1 MTTDFDDLPII
12 SGKCGCLCYRDGT
25 DQQRDRE
32 PSFHWEDH
40 ACAILSEIDS
50 ISMRCSL
57 TLASPLQGERIKV
70 RGFEPSAR
78 ILPTK
83 RSSPS
88 PLSLQNRGD
97 PDVARPFLLMHL

>member
-1 MTTDFDDLPII
+1 

-25 DQQRDRE
+25 DKERDRE
-32 PSFHWEDH
+32 PSFHWEEH
-40 ACAILSEIDS
+40 YSTILSEIDS
-50 ISMRCSL
+50 ISTRCPL
-57 TLASPLQGERIKV
+57 IVASPLQGERIKV

-88 PLSLQNRGD
+88 PLSLQRRGD
-97 PDVARPFLLMHL
+97 PAVPPSFLLNHS